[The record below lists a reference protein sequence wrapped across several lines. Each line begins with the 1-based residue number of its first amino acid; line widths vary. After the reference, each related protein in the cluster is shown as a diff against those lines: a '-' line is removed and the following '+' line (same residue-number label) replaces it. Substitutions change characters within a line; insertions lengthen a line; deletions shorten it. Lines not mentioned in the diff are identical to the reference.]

1 MLGTKN
7 EKGEVMSIDEIKK
20 LNVKDR
26 IILMND
32 IWETL
37 ESESDTVESPS
48 WHKDVLEQRLYKMK
62 NNEAKYI
69 SLEELK
75 SR

>member
-1 MLGTKN
+1 
-7 EKGEVMSIDEIKK
+7 MSIDEIKK
-20 LNVKDR
+20 LDVKDR

-32 IWETL
+32 IWESL
-37 ESESDTVESPS
+37 ESHNDEIPSPS
-48 WHKDVLEQRLYKMK
+48 WHKDILEKRIEKIKQKK
-62 NNEAKYI
+62 ATYI

>member
-1 MLGTKN
+1 
-7 EKGEVMSIDEIKK
+7 MSIDEIKK
-20 LNVKDR
+20 LDIKDR

-32 IWETL
+32 IWATL
-37 ESESDTVESPS
+37 EYENPTIESPT
-48 WHKDVLEQRLYKMK
+48 WHNEVLEARMEKIKK
-62 NNEAKYI
+62 NTAKYI

>member
-1 MLGTKN
+1 
-7 EKGEVMSIDEIKK
+7 MSIDEIKK

-26 IILMND
+26 IILMNE

-37 ESESDTVESPS
+37 YTTEDNLDSPS
-48 WHKDVLEQRLYKMK
+48 WRKDVLDKRINTIK

-75 SR
+75 TR

>member
-1 MLGTKN
+1 
-7 EKGEVMSIDEIKK
+7 MSIDEIKK
-20 LNVKDR
+20 LDVKDR

-32 IWETL
+32 IWESL
-37 ESESDTVESPS
+37 ESQNDEIVSPS
-48 WHKDVLEQRLYKMK
+48 WHKDILEKRLEKIK
-62 NNEAKYI
+62 QNNATYI